1 MYGNKRIIC
10 WAPVTHRPRISAG
23 HLLHFTRCGVSARR
37 LGELGAGVIIR
48 RPTHSK
54 GQNQLKICLP
64 TALSQKPVHTATGR
78 VIGKTLPLTV
88 RGCCWLWAKNLA
100 RAEDWDGS
108 VVTACSLGSS
118 CFCGREEERQRQKE
132 GKTSLFVREVDSVRY
147 SVCEVASSLWERR
160 EI

>member
-54 GQNQLKICLP
+54 GQNHLKICLP

-78 VIGKTLPLTV
+78 VIGRPSHS
-88 RGCCWLWAKNLA
+88 RYGAAAGCGL
-100 RAEDWDGS
+100 R
-108 VVTACSLGSS
+108 
-118 CFCGREEERQRQKE
+118 
-132 GKTSLFVREVDSVRY
+132 TSPELRIEMGV
-147 SVCEVASSLWERR
+147 SSLHVAWGPHAFVVGRKRDRDRKR
-160 EI
+160 EKQAFL